1 MSRNVEIAIL
11 KLVKPKN
18 FASSFWPKIIHTKI
32 RCSRNALVTQ
42 DCCSLPEFDEF
53 QTHLFLHNFS
63 WATSRRTCDFH
74 FKKCCQKT
82 CVFTTAFCK
91 VIFWFRDQ
99 VFALDF
105 YLCKLMIL
113 LKKSLNIL
121 TGKLKLWKLPKNS
134 GNVQKILSQHL
145 KNLLVSLLLTNSAC
159 VYTPTYGLARISGFL
174 KSGQHSKQCVVVFIV
189 S

>member
-1 MSRNVEIAIL
+1 MSSRPTYFCTIFLEQLREEHVIFIL
-11 KLVKPKN
+11 RSVARKHVSSQLLFAKL
-18 FASSFWPKIIHTKI
+18 F
-32 RCSRNALVTQ
+32 
-42 DCCSLPEFDEF
+42 
-53 QTHLFLHNFS
+53 
-63 WATSRRTCDFH
+63 
-74 FKKCCQKT
+74 
-82 CVFTTAFCK
+82 
-91 VIFWFRDQ
+91 FWFRDQ

>member
-11 KLVKPKN
+11 KLVKLKN
-18 FASSFWPKIIHTKI
+18 FASSIWPKIIHTKI

-91 VIFWFRDQ
+91 VIFGLVDQ
-99 VFALDF
+99 ISIFVSWWSF
-105 YLCKLMIL
+105 
-113 LKKSLNIL
+113 
-121 TGKLKLWKLPKNS
+121 WKRVWIFWQVNSNS
-134 GNVQKILSQHL
+134 GNCRKTREMCRRSYPSIWKICW
-145 KNLLVSLLLTNSAC
+145 SAC
-159 VYTPTYGLARISGFL
+159 Y
-174 KSGQHSKQCVVVFIV
+174 
-189 S
+189 